1 MLYKISDDVGHKSDD
16 VGHIGSTA
24 VWAMN
29 IAYFR
34 AGVLSHKTD
43 IYFRER
49 YMFVG
54 VGDSCEIQCICKV
67 IATYIHSVRHSCTYN
82 A

>member
-1 MLYKISDDVGHKSDD
+1 MLYKILDDVGHKSDD

-24 VWAMN
+24 LWAMN

-43 IYFRER
+43 IYFKER

-54 VGDSCEIQCICKV
+54 VGDSCEIQCIC
-67 IATYIHSVRHSCTYN
+67 YIYTFGASQLYI
-82 A
+82 

>member
-1 MLYKISDDVGHKSDD
+1 MLYKILDDVGHKSDD

-24 VWAMN
+24 IWAMN

-43 IYFRER
+43 INFILKN
-49 YMFVG
+49 
-54 VGDSCEIQCICKV
+54 DICLW
-67 IATYIHSVRHSCTYN
+67 A
-82 A
+82 

>member
-1 MLYKISDDVGHKSDD
+1 MLYKISDD

-43 IYFRER
+43 IYLKER
-49 YMFVG
+49 YMFAG

-67 IATYIHSVRHSCTYN
+67 IATYIHSVRLSCTYN

>member
-43 IYFRER
+43 IYFKER